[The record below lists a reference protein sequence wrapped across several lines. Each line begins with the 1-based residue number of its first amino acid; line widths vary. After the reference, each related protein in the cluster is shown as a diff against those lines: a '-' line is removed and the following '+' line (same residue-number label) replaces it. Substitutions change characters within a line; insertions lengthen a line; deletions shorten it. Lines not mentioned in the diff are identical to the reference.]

1 MKTQIT
7 FLLLFFSSVS
17 FGQQYWKFHTL
28 ADSIEVGSEFRA
40 YVEIDTTIIKDLDK
54 ISVYVWNVRVERN
67 SNKFPISFVVFLK
80 EPLKY
85 DVRIINNSDTTKFQR
100 NVYGIKQKNPEP
112 SISVVPFPDKMP
124 EFKSHGE
131 YSSFEDYLLKSIK
144 KEQIKVVGKLMLTY
158 TILVDGKIAEI
169 KVHSKTLNYFDKDKI
184 SNIIANSKNWTPG
197 IDNGKNVNVPMQ
209 NAFDFK

>member
-1 MKTQIT
+1 MKTQLT
-7 FLLLFFSSVS
+7 LLFLFFTTVL
-17 FGQQYWKFHTL
+17 FGQQYWQFKSL
-28 ADSIEVGSEFRA
+28 ADSIEVGSDFKA

-54 ISVYVWNVRVERN
+54 ISVYVWSVKVERT

-100 NVYGIKQKNPEP
+100 TVYGIKQKNPKP
-112 SISVVPFPDKMP
+112 AISVVPFPDKMP
-124 EFKSHGE
+124 EFKSHDE
-131 YSSFEDYLLKSIK
+131 YSSFEDYLLKSLA
-144 KEQIKVVGKLMLTY
+144 KEKIKVVGKLMLTY
-158 TILVDGKIAEI
+158 TIMADGKIEEI
-169 KVHSKTLNYFDKDKI
+169 RVHGKSLNYFDKEKI

-197 IDNGKNVNVPMQ
+197 KDKGKNVNVPMQ